1 MSLLSLAVGI
11 DGSISSGL
19 IGRRGKM
26 PEANASPS
34 SGCSGKEDE
43 APELIEPAW
52 PYDLKGEDIVAEIFD
67 VSV

>member
-1 MSLLSLAVGI
+1 
-11 DGSISSGL
+11 
-19 IGRRGKM
+19 M